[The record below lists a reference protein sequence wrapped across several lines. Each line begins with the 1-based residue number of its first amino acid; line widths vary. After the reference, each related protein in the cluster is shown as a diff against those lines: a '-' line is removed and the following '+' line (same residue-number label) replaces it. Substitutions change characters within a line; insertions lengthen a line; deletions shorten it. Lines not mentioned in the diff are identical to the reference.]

1 MNGRFSRRYF
11 FLGGAALA
19 AASGL
24 GARTVSL
31 KRAGYKSPNEK
42 LNIGGIGVGGKGYGD
57 INSCATENIVALCD
71 ADVARAAKTF
81 ARYPKATR
89 YKDFRRMLEKEKSLD
104 AVVVSTPDHVHAIAS
119 AWAIQRGLH
128 VYVQKPMTRT
138 IWEARRLTE
147 LARKHKVATQMGN
160 QGHSNEGTRQLCEM
174 IWAGEIGAVREVHA
188 WSDRPIWPQ
197 GIPAPLAEEPV
208 PSTLD
213 WDVWLGPAEKR
224 PFNKGY
230 VPFKWRGWFDFGCGA
245 LGDMACHILDPANW
259 ALRLGAPSSV
269 ECVKLEKK
277 NSQTFPTRS
286 VLRFEFPAR
295 ANMPPV
301 TLYWYDGGLMPPRP
315 TGIAPGVNLGEGGNG
330 SLFIGDKG
338 IITTGAYGEKSRLLP
353 DEKMRGYRFPDPFL
367 TRSPGHYRDWIR
379 AAKGGEKACSN
390 FDYAG
395 PFTEWVLLGTLAVRF
410 EGKLEWDSRRMKVT
424 NVAEANLLIQPR
436 YRKGWKI

>member
-1 MNGRFSRRYF
+1 MNNRFTRRYF

-19 AASGL
+19 ASSGL
-24 GARTVSL
+24 EARTASL

-42 LNIGGIGVGGKGYGD
+42 LNIAGIGVGGKGYGD

-71 ADVARAAKTF
+71 PDEVRAARTF
-81 ARYPKATR
+81 DRYPKATR
-89 YKDFRRMLEKEKSLD
+89 YKDFRQMLDKEKSID
-104 AVVVSTPDHVHAIAS
+104 AVVVATPDHVHGVAAAS
-119 AWAIQRGLH
+119 AIQRGLH

-138 IWEARRLTE
+138 IWEARKLTE

-160 QGHSNEGTRQLCEM
+160 QGHSNLGTRQLCEM

-197 GIPAPLAEEPV
+197 GIEAPLPEEPV

-213 WDVWLGPAEKR
+213 WDVWLGPAPKR
-224 PFNKGY
+224 AYNKGY
-230 VPFKWRGWFDFGCGA
+230 VPFKWRGWFDHGCGA
-245 LGDMACHILDPANW
+245 LGDMACHILDPVNW

-277 NSQTFPTRS
+277 NTQTFPTKS
-286 VLRFEFPAR
+286 VIRFEFPAR
-295 ANMPPV
+295 ANMPPL

-315 TGIAPGVNLGEGGNG
+315 AGIGPGVKLGDGSNG
-330 SLFIGDKG
+330 SLFIGEKG
-338 IITTGAYGEKSRLLP
+338 IITTGTYGEKTRLLP
-353 DEKMRGYRFPDPFL
+353 DEKMAGYKFPDPFL

-379 AAKGGEKACSN
+379 AAKGGEKSCSN

-410 EGKLEWDSRRMKVT
+410 EGKLLWDSQRLKVT
-424 NVAEANLLIQPR
+424 NVAEANALVKPR

>member
-1 MNGRFSRRYF
+1 MNDRFTRRYF
-11 FLGGAALA
+11 FLGGAGLA

-31 KRAGYKSPNEK
+31 KRSGYKSPNEK

-57 INSCATENIVALCD
+57 VNSCATENIVALCD
-71 ADVARAAKTF
+71 PDEVRAARTF
-81 ARYPKATR
+81 QRYPKATR
-89 YKDFRRMLEKEKSLD
+89 YKDFRQMLDKEKSLD
-104 AVVVSTPDHVHAIAS
+104 AVVVATPDHVHAVAA
-119 AWAIQRGLH
+119 AWAIERGLH

-174 IWAGEIGAVREVHA
+174 IWAGELGAVREVPA

-197 GIPAPLAEEPV
+197 GIPAPLPEEPV
-208 PSTLD
+208 PTTLD
-213 WDVWLGPAEKR
+213 WDVWLGPTEKR
-224 PFNKGY
+224 AYNKGY

-245 LGDMACHILDPANW
+245 LGDMACHILDSANW
-259 ALRLGAPSSV
+259 ALRLGAPTSV

-277 NSQTFPTRS
+277 NSQTFPTKS
-286 VLRFEFPAR
+286 ILRFEFPAR

-315 TGIAPGVNLGEGGNG
+315 AGIGSGVKLGEGGNG

-338 IITTGAYGEKSRLLP
+338 ILTTGAYGEKSRLLP
-353 DEKMRGYRFPDPFL
+353 DEKMQGYKFPDPFL

-410 EGKLEWDSRRMKVT
+410 EGKLEWDSPRMKVT
-424 NVAEANLLIQPR
+424 NVADANSLIKPR